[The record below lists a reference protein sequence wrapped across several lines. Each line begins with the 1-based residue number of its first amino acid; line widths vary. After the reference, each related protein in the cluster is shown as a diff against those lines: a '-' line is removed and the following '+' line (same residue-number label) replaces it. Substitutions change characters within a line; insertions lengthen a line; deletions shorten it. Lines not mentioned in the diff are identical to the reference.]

1 MLGVGSSISS
11 VVENKYNISLNG
23 TSDYINI
30 DSFTQH
36 ADLANGMAWS
46 LAVWFK
52 GNGNATS
59 GAHTNMLF
67 SAHSSDA
74 SNRLRIG
81 IDADGTKG
89 VYYADAQADQGGIG
103 DVDLDDG
110 NWHLV
115 VISRP
120 SGLDQQVTVY
130 IDGATAGTV
139 ANTEVLWDND
149 LAFASIGQEY
159 DPAGGGTSIATD
171 FFGGEIA
178 QLAFWKTELLRYDVT
193 SIYSA
198 GRNADLN
205 TPQTEY
211 QEHAE
216 IIGYWKMG
224 DGSFDDRV
232 NGVIQNQANPGF
244 GSELLINNSF
254 DELGNELITNGDFST
269 SGDVTTSSFS
279 LGWKISA
286 SDNLGV
292 SIVNN
297 QLLLS
302 RPVGEN
308 TDYGRAYATNGVNSI
323 NVKPSDHSGKV
334 FKLEFEIVA
343 KTGTPTLRW
352 YNNGYITFSDTTLGK
367 KTIYF
372 TSSTNRLVVFL
383 QEHEGSSITLDNISL
398 KEVDPNGKWTLGA
411 DWSIE
416 DGELK
421 ANTPGGTVATAQVV
435 DGFTAGKTY
444 KLSFDVPT
452 VTQGFFRA
460 YAYVGSSGTFTKIL
474 QTPNR
479 ETGRYE
485 TIFEFGGSDKTFRFY
500 GSPSGGD
507 LAIGSINNAS
517 LKQIN
522 DTAGIVTGATFV
534 ADN

>member
-1 MLGVGSSISS
+1 MLGVGGSISS

-59 GAHTNMLF
+59 GAHTNILF

-89 VYYADAQADQGGIG
+89 VYYSDAQATQADIG
-103 DVDLDDG
+103 NVDLDDG

-115 VISRP
+115 IISRP
-120 SGLDQQVTVY
+120 SGLNQTLTVY
-130 IDGATAGTV
+130 IDGNSAGSV

-149 LAFASIGQEY
+149 LTFASIGQEY
-159 DPAGGGTSIATD
+159 DPASPTVATD

-178 QLAFWKTELLRYDVT
+178 QLAFWKTELLRDDV
-193 SIYSA
+193 SAIYNA

-205 TPQTEY
+205 APQTGY
-211 QEHAE
+211 QNHSS

-224 DGSFDDRV
+224 DGLFDDRV

-244 GSELLINNSF
+244 GSELLLNNSF
-254 DELGNELITNGDFST
+254 DELGGELITNGDFST
-269 SGDVTTSSFS
+269 SGDVTTDSFS
-279 LGWKISA
+279 LGWKTSA
-286 SDNLGV
+286 LDNLGV

-323 NVKPSDHSGKV
+323 NVKPSDHSGNL

-352 YNNGYITFSDTTLGK
+352 YNNGYVTFTDTTLGK

-372 TSSTNRLVVFL
+372 TSSTNRLVVFK

-398 KEVDPNGKWTLGA
+398 KEVDPNGRWNLGT

-421 ANTPGGTVATAQVV
+421 ASTPGGTTATAQVV

-444 KLSFDVPT
+444 KLSFDAPT
-452 VTQGFFRA
+452 VTQGFFRV
-460 YAYVGSSGTFTKIL
+460 YAYVGSSGTFTRVL
-474 QTPNR
+474 ATPER

-485 TIFEFGGSDKTFRFY
+485 AIFEFGGSDKTFRFY
-500 GSPSGGD
+500 GSPVGGD
-507 LAIGSINNAS
+507 LAIGSINDAS

-522 DTAGIVTGATFV
+522 DAAGIVTGATFV